1 MPLSIR
7 KTGVRPLPGAVVR
20 RFSAGG
26 NISLGDWVYVD
37 ANGTVQAAQADAAGT
52 AEAVGLVVSG
62 QNEFINVSGDFSAG
76 ETVGVCLSG
85 PVTGFSGMTPG
96 DNVYVSASAAGGSVQ
111 AAPANPNYTK
121 IGGRAVEADVLWVT
135 ATAAPVTE
143 QTPA

>member
-1 MPLSIR
+1 
-7 KTGVRPLPGAVVR
+7 
-20 RFSAGG
+20 
-26 NISLGDWVYVD
+26 
-37 ANGTVQAAQADAAGT
+37 VQAALADAAET

-96 DNVYVSASAAGGSVQ
+96 DNVYVSAAAAGGSVQ
-111 AAPANPNYTK
+111 SAPANPGYTK
-121 IGGRAVEADVLWVT
+121 IAGRAIESDVLWVT
-135 ATAAPVTE
+135 TTAAPITE